1 MIFMQKVAN
10 GPDLIF
16 VEFRKTVVRSTHPLY
31 KCATTYLHTLHT
43 VAKLK
48 FLLKKWNLKKIF
60 KKNKEKI
67 IFQIFF
73 LTKLNI
79 LAQCVLMMRLCE
91 FTTTTERSI
100 QSFPSL
106 ERKLRK
112 LRKEVEERE
121 IDYLLT
127 PAMQRRKN
135 HKHQSLLRWR
145 DMLTTFLWLNRC
157 QNANLIIDKN
167 LQSRLNVT

>member
-1 MIFMQKVAN
+1 MCYYILAYTTHCGKTQ
-10 GPDLIF
+10 IF
-16 VEFRKTVVRSTHPLY
+16 VEKM
-31 KCATTYLHTLHT
+31 
-43 VAKLK
+43 
-48 FLLKKWNLKKIF
+48 NLKR
-60 KKNKEKI
+60 KKSLKNIAKKY
-67 IFQIFF
+67 FFF